1 MKRYAHYAMFLLAM
15 PFLIVLLFS
24 FTVVGTLLFIALYDY
39 EGEVDGRILDAERKE
54 YSPEGRYYD

>member
-1 MKRYAHYAMFLLAM
+1 MKRLAHYALFMLAM

-24 FTVVGTLLFIALYDY
+24 FAVVGTLLFIALYDY
-39 EGEVDGRILDAERKE
+39 KGECDARILNAERKE